1 MARPPSYKPE
11 YAEQARSLCE
21 QGLTDKELA
30 AFFGVSDRTIQR
42 WKLDYSEFCQSLKVG
57 KDISDEAVERSLF
70 QRAIG
75 YSHPDVDIKVIE
87 GKVVKTE
94 IIKHYPPDT
103 TAAIFW
109 LKNRKPKDWRDK
121 QEVELQVNG
130 SLADRL
136 ARAKAR
142 VTGDK

>member
-1 MARPPSYKPE
+1 MARPSAYKPE
-11 YAEQARSLCE
+11 YAEQAAKLCAL
-21 QGLTDKELA
+21 GATDQTLA
-30 AFFGVSDRTIQR
+30 EFFNVTFRTIQN
-42 WKLDYSEFCQSLKVG
+42 WKIDHEEFFHSLKVG
-57 KDISDEAVERSLF
+57 KEIPDENVERSLY

-75 YSHPDVDIKVIE
+75 YSHPDTDIKIID

-94 IIKHYPPDT
+94 TVKHYPPDT

-130 SLADRL
+130 SLAERL
-136 ARAKAR
+136 ARAKGR
-142 VTGDK
+142 VSSGK